1 MHSQRGMRTCP
12 RRRYFK
18 RCILGVCPGAFVDK
32 STPTSEMHFNVGC
45 GLVREGGTSSDA
57 SSASAPTSSW
67 TSPLLP
73 LKCISTWD
81 ADLSAKAVFQ
91 AMHPRCLPRRLR
103 GQVHSYLWNAFS
115 TWDADLSAKAS
126 FAAMHPRGLPRR
138 LRGQVHSYRW
148 NAFSTWDADLS
159 AKAVFQA
166 MHPRRLP
173 RRFRGQ
179 VHSYLWNAFSTWD
192 ADLSAKAVFQA
203 MHPRRLP
210 RRFRGQVH
218 SYLWNAFQRGMR
230 TCPRRQYFKRCIL
243 GVCHDVFVDKST
255 PTFGMHSQ
263 RGMRTCPRRQYFKRC
278 ILGVCHDVFVEK
290 STPTFGMHFNVG
302 CGLVREGVV
311 CSDASPDC
319 Q

>member
-12 RRRYFK
+12 RRRRLQ

-45 GLVREGGTSSDA
+45 GLVREGGISSDA

-218 SYLWNAFQRGMR
+218 SYL
-230 TCPRRQYFKRCIL
+230 
-243 GVCHDVFVDKST
+243 
-255 PTFGMHSQ
+255 
-263 RGMRTCPRRQYFKRC
+263 
-278 ILGVCHDVFVEK
+278 
-290 STPTFGMHFNVG
+290 
-302 CGLVREGVV
+302 
-311 CSDASPDC
+311 
-319 Q
+319 